1 MLLGKYGGVLR
12 LDPSLNQSERT
23 SPAAE
28 PLAEDAESP
37 VRTSPPPQPDG
48 SSTKPIA
55 VPLDAGIPEPG
66 SDKLVASLPDDKTVI
81 RSHTPSSQIPPPL
94 AVSPSNIGQS
104 LVGKRLEHYDLVEFV
119 GGGGMGA
126 VFRAID
132 TRLGRTVAVKVLSR
146 DSSDDETIRR
156 FQNEAQSAAR
166 LDHPNIARVYY
177 VGEDYGWNFI
187 VFEFIEGVNL
197 RDIVDRSGTLPL
209 GAALYYTL
217 KVAEALAHSSARD
230 VVHRDIKPSNV
241 LVTADATV
249 KLVDMGL
256 ARLHQVE
263 SSSDDLTASGVTLG
277 TFDYISPEQARDP
290 RAADVRSDI
299 YSLGCTLYFMLTGRP
314 PFPDGTALQ
323 KLIRHSGEEPDDV
336 RLLRPDLPP
345 RVAGLLAKMLAK
357 KPSQRHQTADD
368 LVADI
373 ASLAD
378 QLGLGSVVHRG
389 QVRVALAPAE
399 QPWWSRIV
407 QVAVATAI
415 LVVAILA
422 NDAWLPKSSGTV
434 PTAMRPKLIP
444 AEPVPDTEPV
454 LPTASPITSPNTSAN
469 SNTRTSPLVAGP
481 PPDRLPAT
489 AGPTRTATSI
499 APSADTTAPILPG
512 SGGPNL
518 ASSSPGQAT
527 DNAPGASIAADLAGD
542 PFEGLSA
549 PSTSVLSPPEL
560 AASLEPPQAD
570 LIVGSIGPPPLD
582 APAEASPIKRLVVQR
597 EIPQVAP
604 AETEVLTSLAAAC
617 RRAAELSLSEVE
629 LAWSGPL
636 VEPPFEISHS
646 RLALRAASG
655 YRPTVVFRPPVAPLE
670 SQRQMIRLS
679 GGPASRLTLLGVDL
693 RLELPPESAYGWSL
707 VALRPGQ
714 TLELSDNILT
724 VQDGDATRPAVHQQ
738 VAMIAIQPRLMAE
751 TVQME
756 PVAGMAAGT
765 TISLDRTIA
774 RGAATLVSMSED
786 SSLSLRWTQGLL
798 VTPKRLLETTGSAVS
813 PKSLDRIN
821 LTLENVTAAC
831 REGLFQMQRRSGAGY
846 QFGLDVAASHCI
858 FVTDPQ
864 APLYEFLG
872 VSDLSP
878 SDLRCTGELNR
889 YSHPDVAFLRYGPAN
904 SSASGAGQAT
914 MIDLK
919 DRQNWSTE
927 SQPRPLDQWR
937 TPPSFNRPAHEQS
950 PSDFLLRA
958 GVIVDAGFDPTILP
972 TIQPLT
978 GGGPSRSSAPAAVG
992 SPPDSLSTKP

>member
-1 MLLGKYGGVLR
+1 MPR
-12 LDPSLNQSERT
+12 RH
-23 SPAAE
+23 SPQARKRRAH
-28 PLAEDAESP
+28 LAS
-37 VRTSPPPQPDG
+37 PQPEG
-48 SSTKPIA
+48 SSTKPVA
-55 VPLDAGIPEPG
+55 VPLDAAIPEAG
-66 SDKLVASLPDDKTVI
+66 SDNLVALPNDKTVI
-81 RSHTPSSQIPPPL
+81 RSHSSSPRIQPPL
-94 AVSPSNIGQS
+94 AVSPANIGQT
-104 LVGKRLEHYDLVEFV
+104 LVGNRLEHYELVEFV

-146 DSSDDETIRR
+146 DSTDEETIRR

-177 VGEDYGWNFI
+177 VGEDHGWNFI

-197 RDIVDRSGTLPL
+197 RDIVDRSGPLPL
-209 GAALYYTL
+209 GDALYYTL

-345 RVAGLLAKMLAK
+345 RVAGLLSKMLAK
-357 KPSQRHQTADD
+357 KPAQRHQSADE
-368 LVADI
+368 LAADI
-373 ASLAD
+373 ANLAD
-378 QLGLGSVVHRG
+378 QLDLGSVVHRG

-399 QPWWSRIV
+399 QPWWSRLV
-407 QVAVATAI
+407 QVALATAI
-415 LVVAILA
+415 LIVAILA
-422 NDAWLPKSSGTV
+422 IDAWLPDSAGTV
-434 PTAMRPKLIP
+434 PTAMRPNLLP
-444 AEPVPDTEPV
+444 PEVEPPVEPVQ
-454 LPTASPITSPNTSAN
+454 PTMSPSPGAGA
-469 SNTRTSPLVAGP
+469 SPLVVGP
-481 PPDRLPAT
+481 PPDMLPVT
-489 AGPTRTATSI
+489 NVPKTTGPARTKT
-499 APSADTTAPILPG
+499 PSANGASSTASVAPG
-512 SGGPNL
+512 SGTT
-518 ASSSPGQAT
+518 SPTA
-527 DNAPGASIAADLAGD
+527 APIGDPADAAPAASIGADLAGD
-542 PFEGLSA
+542 PFERSSEPSSSALS
-549 PSTSVLSPPEL
+549 SSVLAPPEL
-560 AASLEPPQAD
+560 AASLEPVSGD
-570 LIVGSIGPPPLD
+570 LALGSIGPPALD
-582 APAEASPIKRLVVQR
+582 APAEASKIKRLVVER
-597 EIPQVAP
+597 EIPQVAV
-604 AETEVLTSLAAAC
+604 ADTEVLTSLAAAC
-617 RRAAELSLSEVE
+617 RRAAELSLNEIE

-636 VEPPFEISHS
+636 VESPFEISHP
-646 RLALRAASG
+646 RLTLRAASG
-655 YRPTVVFRPPVAPLE
+655 YRPTVVFRPPVASLE
-670 SQRQMIRLS
+670 SQRQMIRLTS
-679 GGPASRLTLLGVDL
+679 GPASRLTLLGVDL

-707 VALRPGQ
+707 LALRPGQ
-714 TLELSDNILT
+714 TLELADNILT

-738 VAMIAIQPRLMAE
+738 VTMIAIQPRMMAE
-751 TVQME
+751 TMQME

-765 TISLDRTIA
+765 TIAIDRTIA

-846 QFGLDVAASHCI
+846 QFGLDVSASHCI

-872 VSDLSP
+872 VNELSP
-878 SDLRCTGELNR
+878 SDLRCSGELNR
-889 YSHPDVAFLRYGPAN
+889 YSHPDVAILRYGPTT
-904 SSASGAGQAT
+904 GAGQAT
-914 MIDLK
+914 TIDLK

-937 TPPSFNRPAHEQS
+937 IPPSFNRPAHEQS
-950 PSDFLLRA
+950 PSDFLLRP
-958 GVIVDAGFDPTILP
+958 GVLVDAGFDPTRLP

-978 GGGPSRSSAPAAVG
+978 AGGPTRSTSPATVG
-992 SPPDSLSTKP
+992 PPPDSLSAP